1 MNDLILH
8 HYDASPFTQKALR
21 MLGIKR
27 LAWSSV
33 QTPMLPPKDDL
44 VALTGGYRG
53 TPVLQIGAD
62 VYIDS
67 QRIAMELE
75 SRYPTPSLFPQ
86 GDIGVAQMLTKW
98 SETMFRAALVTAVE
112 QTGSM
117 WPEPFMKDRQFLFPD
132 FDFAAALRGSA
143 HSRAQ
148 FRVHAGWLNQQLSD
162 GRPFLMGAAPGLADV
177 QGHVFV
183 AMARGAFPT
192 VATELLGGFDSL
204 AGWEQRVAA
213 LGEGVRIERDAAYA
227 FAAARAAKP
236 VPTSAVES
244 SDPLQ
249 LRAGSY
255 VEVAPDDTRRGGTRG
270 ELVTLAW
277 NEVAVRHRN
286 AQVGEVVVHF
296 PRIGYRVSAIAADAN
311 ARVDVN

>member
-21 MLGIKR
+21 MFGIKR
-27 LAWSSV
+27 LAWNSV

-86 GDIGVAQMLTKW
+86 GDLGIAQMLAKW
-98 SETMFRAALVTAVE
+98 SESMFRAALVTAVE

-132 FDFAAALRGSA
+132 FDFTAALRGSA
-143 HSRAQ
+143 HSRTQ
-148 FRVHAGWLNQQLSD
+148 FRVHAGWLNQQLS
-162 GRPFLMGAAPGLADV
+162 GRSFLMGEAPGLADV
-177 QGHVFV
+177 QGYVFIW
-183 AMARGAFPT
+183 MARGAFPA
-192 VATELLGGFDSL
+192 VAAELLGGFERL

-213 LGEGVRIERDAAYA
+213 QGEGIRTERDAAFA

-236 VPTSAVES
+236 LPPGPVDAT
-244 SDPLQ
+244 DPSQ

-270 ELVTLAW
+270 ELVTLTW

-296 PRIGYRVSAIAADAN
+296 PRIGYRVSAVSAQDAA
-311 ARVDVN
+311 